1 MILGEKSELSEER
14 GMLLSIVIPVY
25 NEEENLKPLVSA
37 VIAQI
42 ESLGDYEIVLVD
54 DGSTDRSLK
63 VLTELASS
71 NTKIKAVSLSRN
83 FGNQIAVSAGL
94 DFCSGDAVVT
104 MDADFQHAPEVIPL
118 LVKEWKEGAQVVLT
132 RRTNI
137 KMTAGSIL
145 FFKMMK
151 KFSEVQLDIAIS
163 DFRLMDRLVVD
174 QLITFEES
182 SRFVRGLVH
191 WSGFDTK
198 VIDITVPE
206 RFKGESKFNF
216 SSLMNLASRGFFSF
230 SLAPLK
236 AVLVLGGLIT
246 LGGLL
251 SLVLSVVD
259 HYTVQIIKARAIA
272 YFMMINTVGLGL
284 TLLCLGVI
292 AEYVGLIHKQVQN
305 RPLYLVKKKIN
316 L

>member
-1 MILGEKSELSEER
+1 MSE
-14 GMLLSIVIPVY
+14 GAVMLLSIVIPVY

-37 VIAQI
+37 VISQI
-42 ESLGDYEIVLVD
+42 ELLGDYEFVLVD

-63 VLTELASS
+63 IISELASS
-71 NTKIKAVSLSRN
+71 NNKIKAVALSRN

-94 DFCSGDAVVT
+94 DFCSGDAVIT
-104 MDADFQHAPEVIPL
+104 MDADFQHAPEVIPQ
-118 LVKEWKEGAQVVLT
+118 LVKEWKNGAQVVLT
-132 RRTNI
+132 KRTNL

-145 FFKMMK
+145 FFKLMK

-163 DFRLMDRLVVD
+163 DFRLMDRIVVD

-191 WSGFDTK
+191 WSGFETK

-216 SSLMNLASRGFFSF
+216 SSLMNLASNGFFSF
-230 SLAPLK
+230 SLVPLR
-236 AVLVLGGLIT
+236 AVLFLGGLI
-246 LGGLL
+246 
-251 SLVLSVVD
+251 SLVGILALILSIID

-272 YFMMINTVGLGL
+272 YFMMINTIGLGL

-292 AEYVGLIHKQVQN
+292 AEYVGIIHKQVQN